1 MKHLRLLVM
10 PVAFSGGL
18 ASTAFAD
25 NGSLAPNELQSL
37 LERASQYGF
46 GHYEE
51 ISVDDGARIEIEG
64 WRDDGWQ
71 LDIDMLTED
80 GSLVH
85 EEQRKSQIPD
95 WSLTGDEV
103 QQALAS
109 ARDAGL
115 QRFSQLD
122 VDDSGHLEIEG
133 YDAQNREIDLRMNGA
148 DFTVNGVEHD

>member
-1 MKHLRLLVM
+1 MKHLRLLVV

-18 ASTAFAD
+18 ATTAFAD
-25 NGSLAPNELQSL
+25 DGSLSQNELQSL
-37 LERASQYGF
+37 LEHASQYGF
-46 GHYEE
+46 THYEE
-51 ISVDDGARIEIEG
+51 ISVDDGARLEVEG

-71 LDIDMLTED
+71 LDVDMLIED
-80 GSLVH
+80 GSLIH
-85 EEQRKSQIPD
+85 EEQRKSQFPD

-122 VDDSGHLEIEG
+122 VDGSGHLEIEG
-133 YDAQNREIDLRMNGA
+133 YDAQNREIEIRIKGT